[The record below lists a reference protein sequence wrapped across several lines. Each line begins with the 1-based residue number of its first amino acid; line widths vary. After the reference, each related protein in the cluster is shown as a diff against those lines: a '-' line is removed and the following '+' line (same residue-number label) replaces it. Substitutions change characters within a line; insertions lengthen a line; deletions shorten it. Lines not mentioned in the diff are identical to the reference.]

1 MPELQIA
8 QCGNGPALV
17 MLHGW
22 AMHGGVFAPL
32 VARLQQ
38 EFTLHVVD
46 LPGHGRSADSTIAL
60 ELDACARQ
68 IAARTPPA
76 LWLGW
81 SLGGL
86 VALHAAQQRPYS
98 VRGLAMICASARF
111 VRADDWPQGMDDSV
125 FRGFADALARD
136 YRGTIDRFLLLEAQG
151 SDHVREEIRLLRQ
164 QVFAFGE
171 PSQRRLIEGLTVLQ
185 DSDLRGGLT
194 TLDMPSLWLAGR
206 RDRLVSPQA
215 MQLCAESAP
224 HGRYACIQGGGH
236 APFLTHA
243 DEVAAAIR
251 EFAQALPE

>member
-8 QCGNGPALV
+8 KCGSGPALV

-32 VARLQQ
+32 IERLQ
-38 EFTLHVVD
+38 ERFTLHVVD
-46 LPGHGRSADSTIAL
+46 LPGHGRSAGSTTPL

-68 IAARTPPA
+68 IAAQAPRA
-76 LWLGW
+76 IWLGW

-86 VALHAAQQRPYS
+86 VALHAAQQLPES

-111 VRADDWPQGMDDSV
+111 VRAEDWPQGMADGV
-125 FRGFADALARD
+125 FRGFADNLARD
-136 YRGTIDRFLLLEAQG
+136 YRGTIDRFLMLEAQG

-171 PSQRRLIEGLTVLQ
+171 PSREKLGEGLALLQ
-185 DSDLRGGLT
+185 DSDLRAGLAA
-194 TLDMPSLWLAGR
+194 LRMPSLWIAGR

-215 MQLCAESAP
+215 MQACAQASG
-224 HGRYACIQGGGH
+224 HGRFMRVEGGGH
-236 APFLTHA
+236 APFLTHG
-243 DEVAAAIR
+243 DEVANALR
-251 EFAQALPE
+251 LFAEALPE